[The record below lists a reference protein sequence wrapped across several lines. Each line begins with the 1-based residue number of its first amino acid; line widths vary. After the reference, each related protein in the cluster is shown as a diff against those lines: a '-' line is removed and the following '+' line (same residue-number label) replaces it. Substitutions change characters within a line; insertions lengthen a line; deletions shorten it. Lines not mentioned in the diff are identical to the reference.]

1 MNQYVIFVL
10 VEIVLFVTG
19 TVLSILIST
28 MTCAKT
34 DFTGSTMLGFIWS
47 LFGSLIYILTNWEYT
62 SPYVLPAFIGP
73 LGGYTNDPSLIGKI
87 YAMLLM
93 TAVTTAWLFY
103 ETDKQICVSSK
114 DELRAFSSKLGE
126 ELKKKTN
133 K

>member
-10 VEIVLFVTG
+10 VEIVLFITG
-19 TVLSILIST
+19 TILSIMISV

-73 LGGYTNDPSLIGKI
+73 LAGFTSDPPLIGKI
-87 YAMLLM
+87 YALLLM

-114 DELRAFSSKLGE
+114 DELRAFSSKLAE
-126 ELKKKTN
+126 ELKKKAN